1 MKDWLDQ
8 IGLGCI
14 CRGIILITLND
25 MRSPNLLWV
34 GAPSG
39 RNLVKGRGRRETS
52 LLLRWLSRSPPS
64 VSQDIQPH
72 GLINCQVPV

>member
-39 RNLVKGRGRRETS
+39 RNVVKKGNLTAFKVALQKSSKCQPRHPTS
-52 LLLRWLSRSPPS
+52 WTDQLPS
-64 VSQDIQPH
+64 SGVR
-72 GLINCQVPV
+72 